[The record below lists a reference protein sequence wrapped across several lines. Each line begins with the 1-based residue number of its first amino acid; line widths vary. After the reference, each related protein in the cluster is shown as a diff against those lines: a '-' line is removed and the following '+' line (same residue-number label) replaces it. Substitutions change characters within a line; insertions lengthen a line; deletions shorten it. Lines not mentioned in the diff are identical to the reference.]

1 MKVSKELVNGFIIV
15 VGIGIYFLLMQ
26 LLGLA
31 DNYLLRV
38 FNVLFIF
45 YGTNRT
51 LKSNY
56 DEGKVTL
63 ASNSVSA
70 LSTAFIGVFLSIIAL
85 IAYSYIR
92 GGEAYIETL
101 SKTFLFGGD
110 PSIMT
115 YSISLLFEG
124 FSSAVIVTFI
134 LLLFGIVNS
143 KHISEALNCKIFICH
158 YCCYAVIATIQFLHL
173 YENLILLLR

>member
-134 LLLFGIVNS
+134 LLLLWDS
-143 KHISEALNCKIFICH
+143 KFKTHKRSAKL
-158 YCCYAVIATIQFLHL
+158 
-173 YENLILLLR
+173 

>member
-1 MKVSKELVNGFIIV
+1 MKLPKELVNGFIIV
-15 VGIGIYFLLMQ
+15 LGIALYFLLMQ

-31 DNYLLRV
+31 DLYILRV

-45 YGTNRT
+45 YGVNRT

-56 DEGKVTL
+56 DEGNVTL
-63 ASNSVSA
+63 SSNSVSA
-70 LSTAFIGVFLSIIAL
+70 FSTAAIGVFLSIIAL
-85 IAYSYIR
+85 IAYSYMK
-92 GGEAYIETL
+92 GGEAYIGTL

-124 FSSAVIVTFI
+124 ISSAVIVTFI
-134 LLLFGIVNS
+134 LLLLWDS
-143 KHISEALNCKIFICH
+143 KFKTYKRGAKL
-158 YCCYAVIATIQFLHL
+158 
-173 YENLILLLR
+173 

>member
-1 MKVSKELVNGFIIV
+1 MKISKELVNGFIIV
-15 VGIGIYFLLMQ
+15 LGIGLYFLLMQ
-26 LLGLA
+26 LLGLG
-31 DNYLLRV
+31 DIYLLRV

-56 DEGKVTL
+56 DEGNVTL

-70 LSTAFIGVFLSIIAL
+70 FSTAATGVILSIISL
-85 IAYSYIR
+85 ITYSYMR
-92 GGEAYIETL
+92 GGEVYIATL
-101 SKTFLFGGD
+101 SKTFLFAGN

-124 FSSAVIVTFI
+124 LSSAVIVTFI
-134 LLLFGIVNS
+134 LLLLWDS
-143 KHISEALNCKIFICH
+143 KFKTYKRGSKL
-158 YCCYAVIATIQFLHL
+158 
-173 YENLILLLR
+173 

>member
-1 MKVSKELVNGFIIV
+1 MKIPKELVNGLIIV
-15 VGIGIYFLLMQ
+15 LGIGLYFLVME

-31 DNYLLRV
+31 DIYLLRV

-51 LKSNY
+51 LKSNFI
-56 DEGKVTL
+56 EGKKTL
-63 ASNSVSA
+63 GTNGMSA
-70 LSTAFIGVFLSIIAL
+70 LLTAIIGVFLSVIAL
-85 IAYSYIR
+85 ISYSYFK
-92 GGEAYIETL
+92 GGAEYIATL

-134 LLLFGIVNS
+134 LMLLWDTRYKSDRHGVTS
-143 KHISEALNCKIFICH
+143 
-158 YCCYAVIATIQFLHL
+158 
-173 YENLILLLR
+173 

>member
-1 MKVSKELVNGFIIV
+1 MKISKELVNGFIIV
-15 VGIGIYFLLMQ
+15 LGIGLYFLLMQ
-26 LLGLA
+26 LLGLG
-31 DNYLLRV
+31 DIYLLRV

-56 DEGKVTL
+56 DKGNVTL

-70 LSTAFIGVFLSIIAL
+70 FTTAATGVILSIISL
-85 IAYSYIR
+85 ITYSYMR
-92 GGEAYIETL
+92 GGEVYIATL
-101 SKTFLFGGD
+101 SKTFLFGGN

-124 FSSAVIVTFI
+124 LSSAVIVTFI
-134 LLLFGIVNS
+134 LLLLWDS
-143 KHISEALNCKIFICH
+143 KFKTYKRSSKL
-158 YCCYAVIATIQFLHL
+158 
-173 YENLILLLR
+173 

>member
-1 MKVSKELVNGFIIV
+1 MKLPKELVNGFIIV
-15 VGIGIYFLLMQ
+15 LGIGLYFLLMQ

-31 DNYLLRV
+31 DVYLLRV

-45 YGTNRT
+45 YGVNRT

-56 DEGKVTL
+56 NEGNVTL

-70 LSTAFIGVFLSIIAL
+70 FSTAVIGVFLSIVAL
-85 IAYSYIR
+85 IAYSYMK
-92 GGEAYIETL
+92 GGEAYIGRL

-124 FSSAVIVTFI
+124 IGSAVIVTFI
-134 LLLFGIVNS
+134 LLLLWDS
-143 KHISEALNCKIFICH
+143 KFKTDKRGAKL
-158 YCCYAVIATIQFLHL
+158 
-173 YENLILLLR
+173 

>member
-15 VGIGIYFLLMQ
+15 LGIGIYFLLMQ

-56 DEGKVTL
+56 GEVNVTL

-70 LSTAFIGVFLSIIAL
+70 FSTAAAGVILSIISL
-85 IAYSYIR
+85 ITYSYMR
-92 GGEAYIETL
+92 GGEVYIATL
-101 SKTFLFGGD
+101 SKTFLFGGN

-124 FSSAVIVTFI
+124 LSSAVIVTFI
-134 LLLFGIVNS
+134 LLLLWDS
-143 KHISEALNCKIFICH
+143 KFKTYKRGSKL
-158 YCCYAVIATIQFLHL
+158 
-173 YENLILLLR
+173 